1 MKKLTIFLVLV
12 FLLQIRVYSQPCL
25 PEGIIFSTQEEID
38 NFQTNYANCTEI
50 EGEVIING
58 SGITNL
64 FGLNVLTSFH
74 GNLAIVDNVN
84 LLSLSGLEN
93 INIIGGK
100 LHIINNDSLINL
112 SGINNINTIVDGLW
126 IWDNN
131 DLISISDLNNLSSV
145 GYLRIQ
151 DNEKLNSLIG
161 LQNIDTI
168 GGQLR
173 IQGNDLLTD
182 FAGINNVSAIEGALI
197 IQVNNSLTNLSGLE
211 NITSTGAGLVIWGND
226 SLQSLTGIDNL
237 NTICGNIEIGGNSSL
252 TNLTGLENV
261 TSING
266 PITIIFNDE
275 LTNLAGLENII
286 ASSISYLTIAYNS
299 LLTTCAIQS
308 ICDFLVNPSG
318 DVQINDNAPGCN
330 SQEEV
335 EQECLTI
342 GSSIKITEPEF
353 KIFPNPTKGK
363 ISILSNGYVS
373 IKKVSIY
380 NQLGQ
385 IVLQKSNNIEKI
397 DISTFDKGIYIIE
410 LLTDNLIIREIL
422 IMK

>member
-1 MKKLTIFLVLV
+1 MI
-12 FLLQIRVYSQPCL
+12 YSQPCL

-58 SGITNL
+58 SNITNL
-64 FGLNVLTSFH
+64 MGLNVLTSFH
-74 GNLAIVDNVN
+74 DNLAIVNNDN
-84 LLSLSGLEN
+84 LLTLSGLEN
-93 INIIGGK
+93 VNTIGGK
-100 LHIINNDSLINL
+100 LHIINNDSLIDL
-112 SGINNINTIVDGLW
+112 SGINNINMIVDGLW

-131 DLISISDLNNLSSV
+131 NLMSISDLNNLTSV

-182 FAGINNVSAIEGALI
+182 FVGINNISTVEGSLI
-197 IQVNNSLTNLSGLE
+197 IQGNNAITNLSGLE

-226 SLQSLTGIDNL
+226 SLQSLAGIDNL
-237 NTICGNIEIGGNSSL
+237 NTISGNIEIGGNISL
-252 TNLTGLENV
+252 TNLNSLENV
-261 TSING
+261 TSIDG

-275 LTNLAGLENII
+275 LTSLAGLENIM
-286 ASSISYLTIAYNS
+286 ASSIGYLTIAYNS
-299 LLTTCAIQS
+299 LLTTCAVQS
-308 ICDFLVNPSG
+308 ICDFLVNPTG

-342 GSSIKITEPEF
+342 GNSIYTPEPEF

-363 ISILSNGYVS
+363 ISILSNGYER
-373 IKKVSIY
+373 IKKVTIH
-380 NQLGQ
+380 NHFGQ
-385 IVLQKSNNIEKI
+385 IVLQKSDYIEKI

-410 LLTDNLIIREIL
+410 LLTDNLIIREKIIL
-422 IMK
+422 K